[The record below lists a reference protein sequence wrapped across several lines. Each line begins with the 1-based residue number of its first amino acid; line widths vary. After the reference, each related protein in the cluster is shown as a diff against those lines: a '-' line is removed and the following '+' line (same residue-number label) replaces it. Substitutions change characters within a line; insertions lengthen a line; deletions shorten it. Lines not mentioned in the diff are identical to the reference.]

1 MATHQ
6 DASEHISGDDMDK
19 QAAEYLDEVEDAN
32 AVNKPNRALEAPE
45 LIRNLTPEERVRLEK
60 KLTRKIDFRL
70 LPAVIIMYILNYLDR
85 VSRLALARVLI
96 CGRAIACE
104 YLSDFTAEQH
114 RHSSSFWNTW
124 YGGRPG
130 PNRLSI

>member
-6 DASEHISGDDMDK
+6 ETSDRISGDDMDK

-32 AVNKPNRALEAPE
+32 TANKPSRALEAPE
-45 LIRNLTPEERVRLEK
+45 LIRNLSPEERVRLEK

-85 VSRLALARVLI
+85 VSRLALATLLS

-104 YLSDFTAEQH
+104 HQSNLATEQH
-114 RHSSSFWNTW
+114 RHSTSFWNTW
-124 YGGRPG
+124 YGGRLG
-130 PNRLSI
+130 SD

>member
-6 DASEHISGDDMDK
+6 ETSDRISGKDMDK

-45 LIRNLTPEERVRLEK
+45 LIRNLSPEVRVRLEK

-85 VSRLALARVLI
+85 VSRLALATVLS

-104 YLSDFTAEQH
+104 HQSDLTTEQH
-114 RHSSSFWNTW
+114 RHSSAFWNTW
-124 YGGRPG
+124 HGSRPG
-130 PNRLSI
+130 PD

>member
-6 DASEHISGDDMDK
+6 QTSDRISGDDMDK

-32 AVNKPNRALEAPE
+32 TANKPNRALEAPE
-45 LIRNLTPEERVRLEK
+45 LIRNLSPEERVRLEK

-85 VSRLALARVLI
+85 VSRRALPTVLG

-104 YLSDFTAEQH
+104 YLSDLTAEQH

-124 YGGRPG
+124 YGGRFG
-130 PNRLSI
+130 PD